1 MNEPRYTPKDFEN
14 TRFAALKNKDGTID
28 YFLKTHLGY
37 FVRNPVMSRDAHSI
51 YEMIGV
57 GAFPVFP
64 EPYSPEALQ
73 FAWEHAEGTEG
84 NPEFVH
90 EGKFEGTSMYMD
102 CNGSISVTSTPRL
115 IHLGSNRRVLHQK
128 PVRKTPAEKIA
139 ELLEKEVPGLPE
151 DSIENVS
158 AAIADRADDLI
169 KIFEE

>member
-1 MNEPRYTPKDFEN
+1 MTEPRYTPEDFV
-14 TRFAALKNKDGTID
+14 TTHFAAIRNEDGTYQ
-28 YFLKTHLGY
+28 YFLKAFYPFWTSGEGSSYSLT
-37 FVRNPVMSRDAHSI
+37 RLIER
-51 YEMIGV
+51 

-64 EPYSPEALQ
+64 EPYSLEALQ

-84 NPEFVH
+84 NPEFVR
-90 EGKFEGTSMYMD
+90 EVPFKGTAAYKS
-102 CNGSISVTSTPRL
+102 NSGGIIVTSAPRGTY
-115 IHLGSNRRVLHQK
+115 LGPTERILHQK

-169 KIFEE
+169 NIFEE